1 MRFPSFFAVWQV
13 SNEAG
18 ITVFTTKVYRKMSN
32 NNIYD
37 IKKE

>member
-1 MRFPSFFAVWQV
+1 MRFPSFFAVWRM
-13 SNEAG
+13 SNKAK
-18 ITVFTTKVYRKMSN
+18 ITAFAMKVYRKMSN